1 VNQSSPEKTN
11 HKPVHFNNE
20 ISIGNVLTG
29 FGMFVALA
37 AAWFNLDKRVS
48 VNEANMVHQSQ
59 RTTELQ
65 RRIDDRLF
73 QIDRKLDVIVDRQIE
88 QQR

>member
-1 VNQSSPEKTN
+1 MSQNSPEKTN

-29 FGMFVALA
+29 IGMFLALA
-37 AAWFNLDKRVS
+37 TAWFNLDKRVS
-48 VNEANMVHQSQ
+48 VNEANLINQSQ

-65 RRIDDRLF
+65 RRIDDRLY
-73 QIDRKLDVIVDRQIE
+73 QMDRKLDVIVERQIDKN
-88 QQR
+88 